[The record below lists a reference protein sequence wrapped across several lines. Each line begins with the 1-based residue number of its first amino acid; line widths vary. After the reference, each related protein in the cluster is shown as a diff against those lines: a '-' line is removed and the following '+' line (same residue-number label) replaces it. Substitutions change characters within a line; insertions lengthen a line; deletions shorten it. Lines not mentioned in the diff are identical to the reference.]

1 MKTYGV
7 DYLDPSDDS
16 IKYLVVDADTLD
28 DAKDK
33 ARKILL
39 SYDIPKRNIINIEH
53 LDWLDK

>member
-16 IKYLVVDADTLD
+16 IKYFIVDADTLD
-28 DAKDK
+28 E
-33 ARKILL
+33 ARSNAHKILL
-39 SYDIPKRNIINIEH
+39 SYGIPKRNIIQIQY